1 MSEKFEWWEKELPT
15 TAKTDQERWEGE
27 ARELFTGPEGGSC
40 LGAFVNGYL
49 AACRKRQEEKDKEIE
64 RLKVEIRL
72 LKDGLIPKPE
82 YRKLVFRKETKTIW
96 EVNQK
101 GEYLHNTGIRAEE
114 TK

>member
-1 MSEKFEWWEKELPT
+1 MSIELIKERNRVKISNVHPLNLDPQYMKVLEDDIT
-15 TAKTDQERWEGE
+15 
-27 ARELFTGPEGGSC
+27 C
-40 LGAFVNGYL
+40 LL
-49 AACRKRQEEKDKEIE
+49 DSRDKEIE
-64 RLKVEIRL
+64 GLKEEIRL